1 MIKFQWD
8 NMTSFARKVLKK
20 MGAVPKSDLA
30 AAEDQTF
37 RLYNQLDRIAYRD
50 SKDFPFLIDPEVA
63 ISHDMAYRH
72 TTIRLQTRKLQFV
85 MDEHMIESLGQE
97 NYRMYVARYLSQK
110 WAEQTE
116 QVLLEILSNRKNK
129 KVVS

>member
-1 MIKFQWD
+1 
-8 NMTSFARKVLKK
+8 MTSFARKVLKK

-50 SKDFPFLIDPEVA
+50 SKDFPFLIEPEVV

-97 NYRMYVARYLSQK
+97 NYRMYVARHLSQK